1 MHALCRRVFHNFGQ
15 RRLVMGS
22 LALFRELAL
31 LADVVCLS
39 ASVTAKWPTQE
50 NGLKCRQHSEAWRI
64 SVSKT
69 LFTRSENVQPNVSQ
83 NYALRSL
90 MS

>member
-50 NGLKCRQHSEAWRI
+50 NGLKCRQHS
-64 SVSKT
+64 
-69 LFTRSENVQPNVSQ
+69 RSENVQPNVSQ
-83 NYALRSL
+83 NYALRSFINYD
-90 MS
+90 

>member
-39 ASVTAKWPTQE
+39 ASVTAKWPTRRMDSSADSTQRHGE
-50 NGLKCRQHSEAWRI
+50 
-64 SVSKT
+64 
-69 LFTRSENVQPNVSQ
+69 
-83 NYALRSL
+83 
-90 MS
+90 